1 MNGLFSADRRFVVTQ
16 MVRGNGSVAS
26 LYYGAMRAGAALSS
40 YAESTG
46 PVLQAESLLVP
57 AHDSLLVPLATAA
70 RPTAAAALAS
80 GDTDEKTF

>member
-1 MNGLFSADRRFVVTQ
+1 MASLAPIAVLVVTQ
-16 MVRGNGSVAS
+16 MVRWNGSVAS
-26 LYYGAMRAGAALSS
+26 LHYGAMGAGAALSS

-57 AHDSLLVPLATAA
+57 AHDSLLVPLATTA

-80 GDTDEKTF
+80 GDTDERPF

>member
-1 MNGLFSADRRFVVTQ
+1 MVSSAPIAVLVVSQ
-16 MVRGNGSVAS
+16 MARWNGSVAW
-26 LYYGAMRAGAALSS
+26 LRYGAMRAVAALSS
-40 YAESTG
+40 SAESTG

-80 GDTDEKTF
+80 GDTDEKPF

>member
-46 PVLQAESLLVP
+46 AVLLAESLLVP
-57 AHDSLLVPLATAA
+57 AHDSSLATAA

-80 GDTDEKTF
+80 GDTDEKPF

>member
-1 MNGLFSADRRFVVTQ
+1 
-16 MVRGNGSVAS
+16 
-26 LYYGAMRAGAALSS
+26 MRAGAALSS

-80 GDTDEKTF
+80 GDTDEKPF